1 MKKLIIFSLSLAYCI
16 YLSSILA
23 ADLCQGKVGT
33 VPVEGIPHTKPRGL
47 SLNYINLAIKLN
59 PLNSEY
65 HYQKYLNQKG
75 LSYIQSAIELEPT
88 KAAYHMFYALA
99 LLKQKGLAKEGTVPA
114 VDAPDTKPRGLS
126 LNLYGPALDSLILH
140 ELESAVK
147 LKPFSKLYQKTLND
161 YLPSLQSH
169 P

>member
-1 MKKLIIFSLSLAYCI
+1 MKKLIILSLSLAYCI

-23 ADLCQGKVGT
+23 ADIYSLGT

-47 SLNYINLAIKLN
+47 SLNHINLALKLN

-65 HYQKYLNQKG
+65 HYQKYLLLKAQPAQSLN
-75 LSYIQSAIELEPT
+75 YIRSAIELEPT
-88 KAAYHMFYALA
+88 KAVYHMLYALA
-99 LLKQKGLAKEGTVPA
+99 LLKQKGAVP
-114 VDAPDTKPRGLS
+114 
-126 LNLYGPALDSLILH
+126 DSVIKH

-147 LKPFSKLYQKTLND
+147 LKPFSKLYQKTLKD
-161 YLPSLQSH
+161 YFPSLH